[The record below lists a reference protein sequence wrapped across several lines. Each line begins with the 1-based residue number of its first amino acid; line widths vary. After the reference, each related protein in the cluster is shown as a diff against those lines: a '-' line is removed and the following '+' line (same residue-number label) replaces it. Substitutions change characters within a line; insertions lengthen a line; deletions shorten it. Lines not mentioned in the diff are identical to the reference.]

1 MKIYLDMDGVI
12 ADFDSWIE
20 GYKENE
26 ENAERFKAAVIEE
39 AVFYNLKRMPNAK
52 KLVNG
57 LIEMVMS
64 NPSIE
69 LEILTSVGTKD
80 PNLGSIVAK
89 QKQMWLE
96 KQSWGFIKMNTVTEK
111 VEKSDYATPD
121 SLLIDDR
128 TGCVHPFREE
138 GGRAILYS
146 DDKVDEVL
154 QAIEEHAI
162 ILTKTLDKVDDLV

>member
-52 KLVNG
+52 KLVNS
-57 LIEMVMS
+57 LIELVME
-64 NPSIE
+64 NPFIE

-96 KQSWGFIKMNTVTEK
+96 KQSWGFIKVNTVTEK
-111 VEKSDYATPD
+111 AEKANYASPD
-121 SLLIDDR
+121 TLLIDDR
-128 TGCVHPFREE
+128 SGCVNPFREK
-138 GGRAILYS
+138 GGRAILYR
-146 DDKVDEVL
+146 DDMVEDTL
-154 QAIEEHAI
+154 QAIEDHVV
-162 ILTKTLDKVDDLV
+162 LMV